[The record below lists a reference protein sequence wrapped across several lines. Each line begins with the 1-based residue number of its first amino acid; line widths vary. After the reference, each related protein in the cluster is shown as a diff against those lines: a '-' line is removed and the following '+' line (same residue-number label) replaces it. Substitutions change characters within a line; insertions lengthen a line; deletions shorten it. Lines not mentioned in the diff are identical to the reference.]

1 MFWENSFLQKAGN
14 MMMPGIT
21 IGYITWSNERTLPFC
36 LFKCLIHLLIC
47 IWFWSS
53 LAHVEIATAVCLRD
67 SMLRRQ
73 RREGN
78 SFVHWKIE
86 VSSILLV
93 KVFLTWSMCLLSL
106 DYDEVVPNGKLTS
119 GWMELCNGIFPEMFV
134 IALVVNC
141 IVDTWYLFALSTI
154 IIRTARFPHLWEYF

>member
-14 MMMPGIT
+14 MIMPGIT
-21 IGYITWSNERTLPFC
+21 IGMEQQKNVAILPIQMFDPFID
-36 LFKCLIHLLIC
+36 LHMILII
-47 IWFWSS
+47 IG
-53 LAHVEIATAVCLRD
+53 HVEIATAVCLRD

-93 KVFLTWSMCLLSL
+93 KVFLT
-106 DYDEVVPNGKLTS
+106 
-119 GWMELCNGIFPEMFV
+119 
-134 IALVVNC
+134 
-141 IVDTWYLFALSTI
+141 
-154 IIRTARFPHLWEYF
+154 